1 MYPRTSCAHS
11 ISGKPIAVAVNDIVE
26 MATDEIE
33 KLRSENRLSGT
44 SGSLRFFACQRT
56 KRPSTTSPKMIRP
69 HTEMIPVISPQSYWW
84 PSWMPKT
91 RANMPTPLR
100 ATPSQSNRWLW
111 VSSRGTSRQAS
122 TNPTMP
128 TGMLMK
134 KIHSQPS
141 ASTSTPPR
149 IGPTSVATPAVA
161 PHSAIAWP
169 RRSDGKIRVITAIVW
184 GVIIAAPRPW
194 TTRARISASTVSVRP
209 HHSEASVNTASPMR

>member
-1 MYPRTSCAHS
+1 
-11 ISGKPIAVAVNDIVE
+11 
-26 MATDEIE
+26 
-33 KLRSENRLSGT
+33 
-44 SGSLRFFACQRT
+44 
-56 KRPSTTSPKMIRP
+56 
-69 HTEMIPVISPQSYWW
+69 
-84 PSWMPKT
+84 MPKT
-91 RANMPTPLR
+91 SANMPTPLR
-100 ATPSQSNRWLW
+100 ATPSQSNRWLC

-169 RRSDGKIRVITAIVW
+169 RRSDGKIRVITAIVC

-209 HHSEASVNTASPMR
+209 HHSEASVKTVSPMR